1 MSIERVNS
9 FLNSEELDD
18 DAIKFMTDAEN
29 AIRIQNASF
38 TWQRNG
44 QPNLKDINLEVP
56 HGKLIAIVGSV
67 GSGKSS
73 LLSGILGD
81 MEKLNGTINIDGKIA
96 FVPQQAWV
104 QNDTL
109 RKNVTFATP
118 FNEKRYKQVIRT
130 CCLEPDINM
139 LSGGDQTEIGERG
152 INLSGGQK
160 QRISLARAV
169 YSNASI
175 YLLDDPLRLVQ
186 CSYYAIVKS

>member
-18 DAIKFMTDAEN
+18 DAIKYMTDAEN